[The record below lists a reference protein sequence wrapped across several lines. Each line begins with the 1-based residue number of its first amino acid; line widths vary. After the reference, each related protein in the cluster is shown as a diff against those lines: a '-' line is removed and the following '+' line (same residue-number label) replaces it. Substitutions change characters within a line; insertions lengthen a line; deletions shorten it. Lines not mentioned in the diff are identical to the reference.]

1 MPVNFQDP
9 FVLSTLIGGAML
21 LLAALALLAVGIIK
35 SRHKTL
41 IAQGDASSIVDRLKG
56 GPDAALLPAE
66 SVREAFH
73 DAGDEHLTAF
83 GDQLSRISF
92 LHYEGR
98 LLPDPDPIFDSLGF
112 FDKALVLTK
121 TRLFALI
128 CFAVG
133 SGGLS
138 LLLLLTLFSKQWV
151 LSLAVGG
158 ALFFASLLMA
168 LMLLWYGNRAARQVE
183 EAKNRALVA
192 LSSFAPVFLD
202 GTGVSL
208 LVSEMLSYGE
218 KMRSEVNQF
227 SRLADTLASG
237 DFAEGI
243 NTSVRQIMSEEVAPP
258 LNDANHALTELAKS
272 LAEKQEEGMRQLMD
286 MFAASVAESLS
297 VHLANLPDKLQI
309 LHQVAASSTDM
320 MEEATA
326 TMIRSRDDNKLIHDD
341 VLEAMR
347 LMTLAKDDM
356 AEEMASISDSM
367 ESLGGSVDKIT
378 RLYAGEQN
386 DLATHVEKMTEQLK
400 LYSDKIG
407 EGIDESANAIDA
419 SVRMS
424 ASQNK
429 NAAILLER
437 LDEQLSTLE
446 DLNRQIRDNT
456 TNFTKESSDYVS
468 RTLDVFDT
476 SLAEV
481 VERLTFTTAEI
492 RDAVDALPQMIRGVG
507 PNHG

>member
-138 LLLLLTLFSKQWV
+138 LLLLLALFSKQWV

-218 KMRSEVNQF
+218 KMRSE
-227 SRLADTLASG
+227 
-237 DFAEGI
+237 
-243 NTSVRQIMSEEVAPP
+243 IM
-258 LNDANHALTELAKS
+258 L
-272 LAEKQEEGMRQLMD
+272 
-286 MFAASVAESLS
+286 
-297 VHLANLPDKLQI
+297 
-309 LHQVAASSTDM
+309 
-320 MEEATA
+320 
-326 TMIRSRDDNKLIHDD
+326 
-341 VLEAMR
+341 
-347 LMTLAKDDM
+347 
-356 AEEMASISDSM
+356 
-367 ESLGGSVDKIT
+367 
-378 RLYAGEQN
+378 
-386 DLATHVEKMTEQLK
+386 
-400 LYSDKIG
+400 
-407 EGIDESANAIDA
+407 
-419 SVRMS
+419 
-424 ASQNK
+424 
-429 NAAILLER
+429 
-437 LDEQLSTLE
+437 
-446 DLNRQIRDNT
+446 
-456 TNFTKESSDYVS
+456 
-468 RTLDVFDT
+468 
-476 SLAEV
+476 
-481 VERLTFTTAEI
+481 
-492 RDAVDALPQMIRGVG
+492 
-507 PNHG
+507 